1 MARAGL
7 GATVELPVGNKRPI
21 DAIGRAA
28 APVTLRGVVR
38 ALTNGEYVITGP
50 TTPGR
55 PPAWAPARCWTWAR
69 RSWC

>member
-28 APVTLRGVVR
+28 
-38 ALTNGEYVITGP
+38 
-50 TTPGR
+50 
-55 PPAWAPARCWTWAR
+55 R
-69 RSWC
+69 R